1 MVAQSIAFRF
11 RRRYNLP
18 PTDPRF
24 LAATPEDMLIDVLAH
39 HYADN
44 PNVDETH
51 DDDFDMAAEL
61 AKADEEAGDLPDDFE
76 DVK

>member
-1 MVAQSIAFRF
+1 MAFKF

-24 LAATPEDMLIDVLAH
+24 LDATIEEMLVDLFAH

-44 PNVDETH
+44 PNVDEVA

-61 AKADEEAGDLPDDFE
+61 AKADAEADGLPDDFE
-76 DVK
+76 DVT